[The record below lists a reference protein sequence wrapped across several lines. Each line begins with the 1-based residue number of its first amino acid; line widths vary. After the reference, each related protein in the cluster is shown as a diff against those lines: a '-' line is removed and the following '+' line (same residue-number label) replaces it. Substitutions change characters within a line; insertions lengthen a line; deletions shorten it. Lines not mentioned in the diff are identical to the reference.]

1 MPCSGTRSINGLC
14 FGDIKALLKEKEIS
28 EDEERRASDEIQKI
42 TDKYVA
48 EVDKRLAAK
57 EAELM
62 KV

>member
-1 MPCSGTRSINGLC
+1 
-14 FGDIKALLKEKEIS
+14 
-28 EDEERRASDEIQKI
+28 
-42 TDKYVA
+42 DKYVA

>member
-1 MPCSGTRSINGLC
+1 
-14 FGDIKALLKEKEIS
+14 
-28 EDEERRASDEIQKI
+28 KI

>member
-1 MPCSGTRSINGLC
+1 M
-14 FGDIKALLKEKEIS
+14 S
-28 EDEERRASDEIQKI
+28 EDDECRAADVIQKI
-42 TDKYVA
+42 TDKYDA